1 MSVLGDLLEI
11 PSDLLSLFKSYPEVR
26 CLYYRASSLRK
37 KPNIVSISNLS
48 MPHRE
53 IVRELYP
60 NDRHK
65 IGQIWSLEDCDSVL
79 HYKKYNLE
87 EYFLI
92 KENIPRIIEFGKIA
106 HYLYLERDWHLINFL
121 FSGSWSTSISDLVIW
136 DKSSFGINPI
146 LFKKHSLGVEYLEY
160 YYLEAEEVKDLAE
173 LIQDFGDE
181 IVCENLQHVSNYL
194 TTPSCFL
201 HAKEL
206 CDSIKNF
213 YCKVAN
219 NENSVLI
226 KIN

>member
-1 MSVLGDLLEI
+1 MSVLGDLIEI
-11 PSDLLSLFKSYPEVR
+11 PSDLLNLFKVCPEAR
-26 CLYYRASSLRK
+26 YLYYRTSSSRK

-65 IGQIWSLEDCDSVL
+65 IGQTWTLEDCDSVL

-106 HYLYLERDWHLINFL
+106 HYLYLGCDWHLINFL

-136 DKSSFGINPI
+136 DESSFGINPI
-146 LFKKHSLGVEYLEY
+146 LFMKHTLAVDYSEY
-160 YYLEAEEVKDLAE
+160 YYLEVDEVKALVE
-173 LIQDFGDE
+173 LMQDFGDE
-181 IVCENLQHVSNYL
+181 IIHENLKLVSDYL
-194 TTPSCFL
+194 TTPSCRL
-201 HAKEL
+201 RAKEL
-206 CDSIKNF
+206 CDSIKDF
-213 YCKVAN
+213 YCRVAN
-219 NENSVLI
+219 NENSILI
-226 KIN
+226 NIN